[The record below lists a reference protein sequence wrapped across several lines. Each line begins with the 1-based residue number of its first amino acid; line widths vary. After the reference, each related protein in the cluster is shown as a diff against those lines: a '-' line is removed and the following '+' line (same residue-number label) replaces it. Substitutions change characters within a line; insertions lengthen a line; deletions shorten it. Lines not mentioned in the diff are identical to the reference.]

1 MEGNG
6 ALESFW
12 MGKIS
17 ELKHEAKWEEG
28 KGRTAKDI
36 NKVQSLIS
44 LEYKVCKQADVQGVL
59 TCKQI

>member
-17 ELKHEAKWEEG
+17 ELKCEAKWEEG

-44 LEYKVCKQADVQGVL
+44 LEYKVCKQADIQGML

>member
-1 MEGNG
+1 
-6 ALESFW
+6 

-17 ELKHEAKWEEG
+17 ELKHEAKWEAG

-36 NKVQSLIS
+36 NKVQSLVS
-44 LEYKVCKQADVQGVL
+44 LEYKVCKQADVEDVL

>member
-17 ELKHEAKWEEG
+17 ELKREAKWEEG

-44 LEYKVCKQADVQGVL
+44 LEYKVCKQADIQGML